1 MIRLLHRRFG
11 TILWK
16 LTGTYVLVS
25 FMFVLTLIIA
35 TFGGVIWY
43 INSQMLPIALA
54 DDARLFAEVMSED
67 FARPDV
73 NNEQLAQSLHLL
85 NTFLDT
91 FSTSQ
96 QSNEAT
102 TITINTSN
110 QNSTVSPSNLFIA
123 LLDSSGQIITT
134 TQPLDYEANVVFS
147 EVDQTNSYPIIR
159 NALGGVTDAEQL
171 VTWSEPNR
179 QPAATSPI
187 FDSNGEVVGVVY
199 IRMGDLP
206 STTEILS
213 SSPSVAL
220 VVMIP
225 WLVFSLLIGLLYAWL
240 GGRGF
245 SRRLQRLTRVSAA
258 IANGQLDQRVE
269 DHSVD
274 EIGQL
279 GRQFN
284 TMADQLSQNVLQL
297 RVLADRNA
305 QLAEQAAQLA
315 TVEERNRLARE
326 LHDSVSQDLFSL
338 NMLTAA
344 TKRLIATRPEL
355 AAEQLEEVQQ
365 TSQHALH
372 ELRGLIFALR
382 PATLDD
388 RGLVHALRDLAQSVQ
403 ERQNLKVDLH
413 ISGERWLPLESEQA
427 LFRIVQEA
435 LANVVRHSGVHHAQV
450 KLHYNDQH
458 VSLTV
463 QDKGRGF
470 ETNVSRKPTSFG
482 LTSMAERAEALGGQ
496 FEAQSAPNKGTT
508 ICVTLPS
515 NASLTYK
522 D

>member
-1 MIRLLHRRFG
+1 MIKFLHRRFG

-25 FMFVLTLIIA
+25 FMFVLTLIVV

-67 FARPDV
+67 FEQSEV
-73 NNEQLAQSLHLL
+73 SNEQLAASLKIL
-85 NTFLDT
+85 NNFLDT
-91 FSTSQ
+91 FNGSDES
-96 QSNEAT
+96 T
-102 TITINTSN
+102 TITLSATN
-110 QNSTVSPSNLFIA
+110 QNSNVSSSNLFIA
-123 LLDSSGQIITT
+123 LLDANGRVITT
-134 TQPLDYEANVVFS
+134 THPLEYEASVLFS
-147 EVDQTNSYPIIR
+147 QVESRGSYDIVQR
-159 NALGGVTDAEQL
+159 ALRGVTDESQL
-171 VTWSEPNR
+171 VEWIEPGR
-179 QPAATSPI
+179 QPAAASPI
-187 FDSNGEVVGVVY
+187 IGSDGQVLGVIY
-199 IRMGDLP
+199 IRLSDIP
-206 STTEILS
+206 STADILS

-225 WLVFSLLIGLLYAWL
+225 WLLFSLLIGLLYAWL

-245 SRRLQRLTRVSAA
+245 SHRLQRLTRVSAA
-258 IANGQLDQRVE
+258 IASGKLDQRVE

-284 TMADQLSQNVLQL
+284 AMADQLAQNVLQL
-297 RVLADRNA
+297 RVLVDRNA

-344 TKRLIATRPEL
+344 TKRLITTRPEL
-355 AAEQLEEVQQ
+355 AAERLEEIQQ

-388 RGLVHALRDLAQSVQ
+388 RGLVQALRDLVIAVQ
-403 ERQNLKVDLH
+403 ERQNLHVDLQ

-435 LANVVRHSGVHHAQV
+435 LANIVRHSGVHHAYV
-450 KLHYNDQH
+450 ELRYNDQE
-458 VSLTV
+458 VLLTV
-463 QDKGRGF
+463 HDKGRGF
-470 ETNVSRKPTSFG
+470 QINAPRKPTSFG
-482 LTSMAERAEALGGQ
+482 LTSMSERAEALGGH
-496 FEAQSAPNKGTT
+496 FEAQSTPEKGTT